1 MEATSNVPLLTKAEE
16 LELAREIE
24 ALELARWS
32 TLLSYRPALELVSRA
47 VAAEL
52 PDDQANPVD
61 ALLSIRPGSA
71 RLHWDRTVAR
81 VAQELRALDIP
92 RNALRAAERSVRTGL
107 KANRRA
113 QPYLQRVARAREL
126 HEAAKTK
133 FLAANLRLVVSM
145 ANRYIGAPLS
155 REDIIQEGN
164 IGLMAAVERFDHRRE
179 LRFSTYA
186 TWWIRHHI
194 TRAISDKGRLIRI
207 PNHALDAAA
216 LMARATQAKLAK
228 SGELPSD
235 EELTTAAS
243 INAEMLPIIQ
253 SIARLE
259 QPHSLDRAYRPDGPT
274 LHDTLADPEE
284 GDAERD
290 VQRDQQWQ
298 RIHEAMGVLSPFE
311 VAILEFRFGLNGGDE
326 LTLREVGERYN
337 LSRERIRQIEAG
349 ALAKLRNAMH
359 QSAQPKAA

>member
-47 VAAEL
+47 VAREL
-52 PDDQANPVD
+52 PEDHANPLD
-61 ALLSIRPGSA
+61 ALLAIRADGA
-71 RLHWDRTVAR
+71 RARWKRTVAR
-81 VAQELRALDIP
+81 VAQELRAVDVS
-92 RNALRAAERSVRTGL
+92 RAALRSADRSVASEF
-107 KANRRA
+107 KADRRA
-113 QPYLQRVARAREL
+113 RPYLQRVAEARAL
-126 HEAAKTK
+126 HEAAKAK
-133 FLAANLRLVVSM
+133 FLTANLRLVVSM
-145 ANRYIGAPLS
+145 ANRYAGAPLS

-164 IGLMAAVERFDHRRE
+164 IGLMAAVERYDHRRD

-194 TRAISDKGRLIRI
+194 TRAIADKGRLIRI

-216 LMARATQAKLAK
+216 LMARTTQAKLAK
-228 SGELPSD
+228 TGERPTD

-243 INAEMLPIIQ
+243 INAEMLPVIQ
-253 SIARLE
+253 SVARLE
-259 QPHSLDRAYRPDGPT
+259 QTHSLDHSFRPDGPT
-274 LHDTLADPEE
+274 LHDTLADAGEV
-284 GDAERD
+284 DAEAG

-298 RIHEAMGVLSPFE
+298 RVHDAMGALSSFE

-349 ALAKLRNAMH
+349 ALAKLRNLMH
-359 QSAQPKAA
+359 ESAQPKAA

>member
-1 MEATSNVPLLTKAEE
+1 MEAISNIPLLTKAEE

-47 VAAEL
+47 VAAQL
-52 PDDQANPVD
+52 PEDRANPVE
-61 ALLSIRPGSA
+61 ALQSVRSGRA
-71 RLHWDRTVAR
+71 RLRWNRTVAR
-81 VAQELRALDIP
+81 VGEELRAIDVS

-113 QPYLQRVARAREL
+113 QPYLERVARARES
-126 HEAAKTK
+126 HEVAKTK
-133 FLAANLRLVVSM
+133 FLTANLRLVVSM
-145 ANRYIGAPLS
+145 ANRYVGAPLT

-164 IGLMAAVERFDHRRE
+164 IGLMAAVERFDHRRN

-194 TRAISDKGRLIRI
+194 TRAIADKGRLIRI
-207 PNHALDAAA
+207 PNHALDAAG
-216 LMARATQAKLAK
+216 LMARATQAKLTK
-228 SGELPSD
+228 SGEFPTD
-235 EELTTAAS
+235 EELTTAAR
-243 INAEMLPIIQ
+243 INSDMLPVIQ

-259 QPHSLDRAYRPDGPT
+259 QTHSLDRAYRPDGPT
-274 LHDTLADPEE
+274 LHETLADPDEV
-284 GDAERD
+284 DAEGS
-290 VQRDQQWQ
+290 VQRDERGQ
-298 RIHEAMGVLSPFE
+298 RVRDAMGVLSPFE
-311 VAILEFRFGLNGGDE
+311 VAILEFRFGLTGGDE

-359 QSAQPKAA
+359 EAAQSKAA